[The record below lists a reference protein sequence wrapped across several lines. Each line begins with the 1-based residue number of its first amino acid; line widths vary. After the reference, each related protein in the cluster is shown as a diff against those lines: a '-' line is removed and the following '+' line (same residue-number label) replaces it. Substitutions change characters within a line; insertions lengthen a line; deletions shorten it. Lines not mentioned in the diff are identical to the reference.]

1 MFIYQRVHPQTGDLS
16 AALLLPSIEEL
27 RCDLNEGV
35 RRRRI
40 LSLFQLL
47 APLRLRYD
55 WRITAVTAATMG
67 ALSPPNM
74 SSQSMALHWKKS
86 CTGEKILPSLTG
98 QLNGLEISDAR
109 LQKEP
114 ATP

>member
-1 MFIYQRVHPQTGDLS
+1 
-16 AALLLPSIEEL
+16 
-27 RCDLNEGV
+27 
-35 RRRRI
+35 
-40 LSLFQLL
+40 
-47 APLRLRYD
+47 
-55 WRITAVTAATMG
+55 MG

-74 SSQSMALHWKKS
+74 SSQSMALHWKKRLHW
-86 CTGEKILPSLTG
+86 GKILPSLTG